1 MTRSFQLPG
10 RSAVYSTRAMIATS
24 HPMASLIGLE
34 TMRRG
39 GSAVDAALAAVATLC
54 VVEPAMTGIG
64 GDCFAIV
71 AKPGRAPVAINGSGR
86 APAGVDL
93 QAVVEGGMTAIADNH
108 PLAVTIPGAVDAWLK
123 LHVDYGRLPLADV
136 LEPAAAIAEAGY
148 VVAPRVAFDW
158 SHSTHRL
165 ARNAAASARFTKDGG
180 PWREG
185 EVHAQPQLAA
195 TLRGIGAHGRAG
207 FYEGEVA
214 ADMVATLRALGGDH
228 TLDDFAAQAADYVDP
243 IGARFHGH
251 DILEHPPNGQG
262 ATALLMLKA
271 IETWPAWRAADAA
284 ERAHLFIG
292 LTRKAYALR
301 NAAITDPDYMRVRLD
316 EFLGDPAV
324 SHVRSPG
331 EAVGVLPW
339 ETDTTCLSVVDA
351 DGMAVSF
358 INSLFLPFGSTI
370 LAAKSGVMFH
380 CRGTSFSL
388 DPSHPN
394 ALAPRKRP
402 MHTIIP
408 GMVMK
413 DGRAV
418 APFGVMGGDY
428 QSAGH
433 AHLLARLLEEGM
445 DLQDAIDAPRT
456 FAAASSVQ
464 IEEGYDRAIAA
475 ALTARG
481 HILRPPPA
489 PLGGAQA
496 VWIDHQRGVLI
507 GGSDPRKD
515 GCALGY

>member
-1 MTRSFQLPG
+1 MTRSFQSPG

-24 HPMASLIGLE
+24 HPTASVIGLE
-34 TMRRG
+34 TLRRG

-71 AKPGRAPVAINGSGR
+71 ARPGDPPIAINGSGR

-93 QAVVEGGMTAIADNH
+93 AAVIDSGLAAITDH
-108 PLAVTIPGAVDAWLK
+108 SPLAVTVPGAVAAWLR
-123 LHVDYGRLPLADV
+123 LHADHGRLPLADV

-148 VVAPRVAFDW
+148 PITPRVAWDW
-158 SHSTHRL
+158 SHCVGRL
-165 ARNAAASARFTKDGG
+165 SRNPAATARFVRDGG

-185 EVHAQPQLAA
+185 EIHRQPELAA
-195 TLRGIGAHGRAG
+195 TLRGVGRRGRAG
-207 FYEGEVA
+207 FYEGAVA
-214 ADMVATLRALGGDH
+214 EDMVRTLRAEGGVH
-228 TLDDFAAQAADYVDP
+228 CLDDFAAQTADYVEP
-243 IGARFHGH
+243 IRAGFGGH

-271 IETWPAWRAADAA
+271 IEDWPEWRAAGAA

-292 LTRKAYALR
+292 LMRKAYLLR
-301 NAAITDPDYMRVRLD
+301 NSAITDPDFMRVPLED
-316 EFLGDPAV
+316 FLGDPAV
-324 SHVRSPG
+324 DYVRSPG
-331 EAVGVLPW
+331 DAAGVSPW

-370 LAAKSGVMFH
+370 LAARSGVMFH

-388 DPSHPN
+388 DPTHAN

-408 GMVMK
+408 GLVMQA
-413 DGRAV
+413 GRAV
-418 APFGVMGGDY
+418 MPFGVMGGDY
-428 QSAGH
+428 QSTGH
-433 AHLLARLLEEGM
+433 AHLLVRLLEEGM
-445 DLQDAIDAPRT
+445 DLQAAIDAPRF
-456 FAAASSVQ
+456 FATASSVQ
-464 IEEGYDRAIAA
+464 VEEGFDPAIAA

-496 VWIDHQRGVLI
+496 VWIDHARGVLI

>member
-1 MTRSFQLPG
+1 MSRSFQTPG

-24 HPMASLIGLE
+24 HPLASLVGLE
-34 TMRRG
+34 TLRRDG
-39 GSAVDAALAAVATLC
+39 CAVDAALAAVATLC

-71 AKPGRAPVAINGSGR
+71 ARRGAAPVAINGSGR
-86 APAGVDL
+86 SPAGVDL
-93 QAVVEGGMTAIADNH
+93 QAAVESGMKAIPDNS
-108 PLAVTIPGAVDAWLK
+108 PLAVTIPGAVAAWVR
-123 LHVDYGRLPLADV
+123 LHADYGRLPLGDV

-148 VVAPRVAFDW
+148 AIAPRVAWDW
-158 SHSTHRL
+158 SHSVERL
-165 ARNAAASARFTKDGG
+165 SRNPAAKARFLRDGV

-185 EVHAQPQLAA
+185 ETHSQPELAA
-195 TLRGIGAHGRAG
+195 TLRAIGRQGRAA
-207 FYEGEVA
+207 FYEGEAA
-214 ADMVATLRALGGDH
+214 ADMVRTLRAEGGAH
-228 TLDDFAAQAADYVDP
+228 TLDDFAAQTADYGDP
-243 IGARFHGH
+243 ISARFGGC

-271 IETWPAWRAADAA
+271 IEDWPEWRGADAA
-284 ERAHLFIG
+284 TRAHLFIG
-292 LTRKAYALR
+292 LTRKAYHLR
-301 NAAITDPDYMRVRLD
+301 DAAITDPAFMRVALED
-316 EFLGDPAV
+316 FLGDPAV
-324 SHVRSPG
+324 AYARSPG
-331 EAVGVLPW
+331 ADVGVLPW

-370 LAAKSGVMFH
+370 LAEASGVMFH

-388 DPSHPN
+388 DPAHPN

-413 DGRAV
+413 AGRPV
-418 APFGVMGGDY
+418 MPFGVMGGDY

-433 AHLLARLLEEGM
+433 AHLLVRLLEEGM
-445 DLQDAIDAPRT
+445 DLQAAIDAPRL
-456 FAAASSVQ
+456 FATPSSVQ
-464 IEEGYDRAIAA
+464 VEAGFDPAIAA

-481 HILRPPPA
+481 HRLRPPPA

-496 VWIDHQRGVLI
+496 VWIDHARGVLI